1 MLTTPRLSITPLTP
15 QDAGFMLALL
25 NDPDFITHIADRGVR
40 TLAQA
45 EQYLLDGPLASYREY
60 GFGLW
65 AVRVLEGAEPIGIC
79 GLIRRPQLED
89 VDIGYGFLPQARGH
103 GYALEAAQEVFRYAR
118 EDLGLTR
125 VVAIVAPGNTASIT
139 LLERLG
145 FGYEAS
151 VRLQP
156 DAEPICRYGWVA
168 S

>member
-1 MLTTPRLSITPLTP
+1 MLTTPRLSITPLT
-15 QDAGFMLALL
+15 QRDAGFMLALL

-45 EQYLLDGPLASYREY
+45 EQYLLDGPLASYREH

-89 VDIGYGFLPQARGH
+89 VDIGYGFLPQARGR

-118 EDLGLTR
+118 EDLGLKR
-125 VVAIVAPGNTASIT
+125 VVAIVAPGNSASIT

-156 DAEPICRYGWVA
+156 DAEPICRYGWA
-168 S
+168 AP

>member
-1 MLTTPRLSITPLTP
+1 MITTPRLSIIPLTRS
-15 QDAGFMLALL
+15 DAPFMLKLL

-40 TLAQA
+40 TISQA
-45 EQYLLDGPLASYREY
+45 EQYLLDGPLASYREH

-65 AVRVLEGAEPIGIC
+65 AVRVLERDELVGIC
-79 GLIRRPQLED
+79 GLVRRPQFED
-89 VDIGYGFLPQARGH
+89 IDIGYGFLPHARGQ
-103 GYALEAAQEVFRYAR
+103 GYALEAAQGVFRYAR
-118 EDLGLTR
+118 ENLGLKR
-125 VVAIVAPGNTASIT
+125 VIAIVAPDNSTSIT

-156 DAEPICRYGWVA
+156 DAEPICRYGWTA